1 MEIYRCAK
9 EGAQFIIVTHS
20 PILLGIPDADI
31 YCFDDGQIHL
41 CSYEDTDSYQ
51 ITKMFMDHRDVLLDR
66 LLKDGPTSI
75 FLAGKIGNDFS
86 VAGIVVGILLLVI
99 AGLLMLRKKK

>member
-1 MEIYRCAK
+1 MKKTMAIILGVMGLVLAGFSAILK
-9 EGAQFIIVTHS
+9 WKKQMSVSIIGGA
-20 PILLGIPDADI
+20 
-31 YCFDDGQIHL
+31 
-41 CSYEDTDSYQ
+41 
-51 ITKMFMDHRDVLLDR
+51 
-66 LLKDGPTSI
+66 DGPTSI

>member
-1 MEIYRCAK
+1 MKKTMAIILGVMGLVLAGFNAILK
-9 EGAQFIIVTHS
+9 WKKQMSVSIIGGA
-20 PILLGIPDADI
+20 
-31 YCFDDGQIHL
+31 
-41 CSYEDTDSYQ
+41 
-51 ITKMFMDHRDVLLDR
+51 
-66 LLKDGPTSI
+66 DGPTSI

>member
-1 MEIYRCAK
+1 MKKTMAIILGVIGLVLAGFSAILK
-9 EGAQFIIVTHS
+9 WKKQMSVSIIGGA
-20 PILLGIPDADI
+20 
-31 YCFDDGQIHL
+31 
-41 CSYEDTDSYQ
+41 
-51 ITKMFMDHRDVLLDR
+51 
-66 LLKDGPTSI
+66 DGPTSI

>member
-1 MEIYRCAK
+1 MKKTIAVILGVMGLGLAGFSAILK
-9 EGAQFIIVTHS
+9 WKKQMSVSIIGGA
-20 PILLGIPDADI
+20 
-31 YCFDDGQIHL
+31 
-41 CSYEDTDSYQ
+41 
-51 ITKMFMDHRDVLLDR
+51 
-66 LLKDGPTSI
+66 DGPTSI